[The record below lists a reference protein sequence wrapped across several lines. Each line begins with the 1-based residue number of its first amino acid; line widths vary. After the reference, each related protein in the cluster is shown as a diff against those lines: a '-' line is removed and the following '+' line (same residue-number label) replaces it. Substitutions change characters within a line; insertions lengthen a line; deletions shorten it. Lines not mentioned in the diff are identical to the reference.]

1 MAQAVRHVGVTEGYD
16 AWAETYNADGNPLI
30 HRSVEEACGA
40 VQQLDVRG
48 KVVADI
54 GTGTG
59 RHLVSLL
66 ERGAALAISL
76 DGSAGMLARAEMSV
90 KQVHHVPASRSR
102 LVQHDLLQTLWPL
115 ETGSCDVVLCSLVL
129 EQMTPNATSHILPR
143 SRQNLSGFRKCVF
156 DDRPTPFT
164 QLSKHTGAIYG
175 SRREKGDRWDSAH
188 QPYI

>member
-1 MAQAVRHVGVTEGYD
+1 MTLFVSFLVQLRRFAKLETRGHQLRNPRHFVGTLAVMAQAVRHVGVTEGYD

-30 HRSVEEACGA
+30 AVEEACGA

-66 ERGAALAISL
+66 ERGAALAIGL

-102 LVQHDLLQTLWPL
+102 LVQHDLLQTP
-115 ETGSCDVVLCSLVL
+115 
-129 EQMTPNATSHILPR
+129 
-143 SRQNLSGFRKCVF
+143 
-156 DDRPTPFT
+156 
-164 QLSKHTGAIYG
+164 
-175 SRREKGDRWDSAH
+175 
-188 QPYI
+188 